1 MEYANLGG
9 KIKEARIN
17 KGYTQEELGEK
28 IDSTG
33 SYIGQIERGERNASM
48 SKIIMIAEALD
59 VGIDYLVGHIEL
71 KLLDEDIVNE
81 LRNTTNNQKQMVV
94 EIIRIIKKYYL

>member
-71 KLLDEDIVNE
+71 KPLDEDIVNE